1 MKKVFF
7 LIPVLFFITGCNDDD
22 NPLSLDPNPVTS
34 DSWVFVANEG
44 NFGSTNGTI
53 SMISEDGIVLTTDII
68 GATVQ
73 AIEVYND
80 KLIVL
85 INGDSKMKIFD
96 ITQEGLSMPGI
107 EIDLDGSGP
116 RFMTIV
122 DNEGVENDKV
132 YITNWN
138 SEDIK
143 VFNLYTYVI
152 ESTISVS
159 GSKPEGIVE
168 KDGNLWVTLVN
179 NSDWSAGTS
188 VNRYDVATHALLS
201 TYNVGEGPS
210 SFEFLGDELYI
221 SRTYYNEDYT
231 AINHGIA
238 KISGLDEAPVIQNYG
253 SGVACAGSVVN
264 INNQIYRTLPDNPDT
279 ETLGGIAAIGDN
291 LDHDLSRMIG
301 SYEQSNVYHVEVI
314 DNEIWFAITDYQ
326 DLNEVR
332 VLSFSGIETALYN
345 VGISPRDFAT
355 WYKQQ

>member
-1 MKKVFF
+1 MKRIIF
-7 LIPVLFFITGCNDDD
+7 LISVVFFITGCNDDD
-22 NPLSLDPNPVTS
+22 NPLSVDPSPVNS
-34 DSWVFVANEG
+34 ESWFFVANEG

-53 SMISEDGIVLTTDII
+53 SMISDNGSVFTTDVI

-85 INGDSKMKIFD
+85 INGDSKIKIFD

-107 EIDLDGSGP
+107 EIDLGGSSP
-116 RFMTIV
+116 RFMAVV
-122 DNEGVENDKV
+122 DNEGVENDKI

-152 ESTISVS
+152 ESTIPVN
-159 GSKPEGIVE
+159 GKPEGIIE

-179 NSDWSAGTS
+179 NSDWSTGTS
-188 VNRYDVATHALLS
+188 VNRYDVATQALMS
-201 TYNVGEGPS
+201 TYDVGEGPS
-210 SFEFLGDELYI
+210 SFEFLGNELYV
-221 SRTYYNEDYT
+221 SRTYYNQDYT

-238 KISGLDEAPVIQNYG
+238 KISGLDEVPVIQNYG
-253 SGVACAGSVVN
+253 SGVACAGSIVN

-314 DNEIWFAITDYQ
+314 NNQIWFAITDYQ

-332 VLSFSGIETALYN
+332 VVSYSGAEIVTYN
-345 VGISPRDFAT
+345 VGISPRDFAV
-355 WYKQQ
+355 WNNQN